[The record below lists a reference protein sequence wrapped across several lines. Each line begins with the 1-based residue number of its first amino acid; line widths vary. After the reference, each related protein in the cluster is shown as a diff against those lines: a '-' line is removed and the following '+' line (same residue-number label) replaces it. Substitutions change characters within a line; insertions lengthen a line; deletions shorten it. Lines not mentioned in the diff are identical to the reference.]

1 MYFANILDADM
12 LEKKFSDAKLTES
25 YSGALI
31 IMNEEDLPIDKINEL
46 NVIAAIQPKIDPG
59 SNTDVSQ
66 ILFVCKYSDPKAV
79 YEDYNFTKDPII
91 LIKLWSVIRQNEQE
105 DSNRSFLSGL
115 GNFDIPKI
123 VITHEETTFEI
134 AYFDLKDH
142 QDEESKTDAFI
153 NLICDHF
160 SGPEWLVSV
169 ADKDIDPP
177 ILRIQ
182 FGVYRDPNNGYLKKR
197 MYLLMYDD
205 TSGCILKNSE
215 GSCGFYYS
223 MLAQDRSKYYT
234 SFVIYGDAWIT
245 HESKP
250 KEAPSSNR
258 KEYDLNTS
266 ECDGKYILI
275 LIRDDHI
282 KKNEFD
288 SLHIGVLMKD
298 GRPLNIHTVYVN
310 NPFKEGNTGAILEHT
325 ESKLLMSLHSK
336 APFIILEI
344 PNDDK
349 DVIGVFDI
357 YEEAKSACDVISEQ
371 SGLGLDESYF
381 HQYTPYIAQLHYIN
395 PNHCVAIYTK
405 EKE

>member
-1 MYFANILDADM
+1 MYFANM
-12 LEKKFSDAKLTES
+12 LEKKFPDAKLTES
-25 YSGALI
+25 YDGSLI
-31 IMNEEDLPIDKINEL
+31 IANEGDLPIDKWKEL
-46 NVIAAIQPKIDPG
+46 NVIAAIQPKVNPG
-59 SNTDVSQ
+59 SHDDTSQ
-66 ILFVCKYSDPKAV
+66 ILFICKYSDPEAV
-79 YEDYNFTKDPII
+79 YEEYNFTKDPII
-91 LIKLWSVIRQNEQE
+91 LIKLWSVIRHNEQE

-142 QDEESKTDAFI
+142 QDEDSKIDAFI
-153 NLICDHF
+153 NLICDQ
-160 SGPEWLVSV
+160 SNRPGWLVSV
-169 ADKDIDPP
+169 ADKNIDPP
-177 ILRIQ
+177 ILRIRI
-182 FGVYRDPNNGYLKKR
+182 GVYRDPDNGCLKQR
-197 MYLLMYDD
+197 MYLLTYDD
-205 TSGCILKNSE
+205 TTGCILKNSE
-215 GSCGFYYS
+215 GYCGFYYS

>member
-1 MYFANILDADM
+1 MYFADM
-12 LEKKFSDAKLTES
+12 LEKKFPDAKLTES
-25 YSGALI
+25 YNGALI
-31 IMNEEDLPIDKINEL
+31 IANEGDLPIDKWKEL
-46 NVIAAIQPKIDPG
+46 NVIAAIQPKINPG
-59 SNTDVSQ
+59 SNTDNISH
-66 ILFVCKYSDPKAV
+66 ILFICKYSDPEAV

-91 LIKLWSVIRQNEQE
+91 LIKLWSVIRHDEQE

-123 VITHEETTFEI
+123 VISHEETTFDI

-142 QDEESKTDAFI
+142 QDEEPKTDAFI
-153 NLICDHF
+153 NLICDQF
-160 SGPEWLVSV
+160 NGPGWLVAV
-169 ADKDIDPP
+169 ADKNMDPP

-182 FGVYRDPNNGYLKKR
+182 FGVYRNPNNGYLKKR
-197 MYLLMYDD
+197 MYLLTYDD
-205 TSGCILKNSE
+205 APGCILKNSE
-215 GSCGFYYS
+215 RSCGSYYS

-234 SFVIYGDAWIT
+234 SFVIYGDTWIMQKL
-245 HESKP
+245 KP

-275 LIRDDHI
+275 LIKDNHT
-282 KKNEFD
+282 KKDEFD
-288 SLHIGVLMKD
+288 SLSITVLMKD
-298 GRPLNIHTVYVN
+298 GRPINIHTVYVN
-310 NPFKEGNTGAILEHT
+310 NSFKEGNTGLLLEHT

-349 DVIGVFDI
+349 DVIGVFDT
-357 YEEAKSACDVISEQ
+357 YEEAKVAYNGVSEQ
-371 SGLGLDESYF
+371 NELPDSQFY
-381 HQYTPYIAQLHYIN
+381 HYTPYIAQLHFIN

>member
-1 MYFANILDADM
+1 MNQFAKT
-12 LEKKFSDAKLTES
+12 LEKKFPDAELIES
-25 YSGALI
+25 YSGSLI
-31 IMNEEDLPIDKINEL
+31 IANNNDLPIGKFNEL

-123 VITHEETTFEI
+123 VINHEETTFEI

-153 NLICDHF
+153 NLICDQANR
-160 SGPEWLVSV
+160 PEWLVSV
-169 ADKDIDPP
+169 ADKNIDLP
-177 ILRIQ
+177 ILRIRI
-182 FGVYRDPNNGYLKKR
+182 GVYRDPDDGCLKQR
-197 MYLLMYDD
+197 MYLLTYDVTND
-205 TSGCILKNSE
+205 RILKNSE
-215 GSCGFYYS
+215 GYCGSYYS
-223 MLAQDRSKYYT
+223 MLSQDRSKYYT

-245 HESKP
+245 HESKQ

-258 KEYDLNTS
+258 KEYDLTTS

-275 LIRDDHI
+275 LIIDNHT

-288 SLHIGVLMKD
+288 SLDITVLMKD
-298 GRPLNIHTVYVN
+298 GRPINIHTVYVN
-310 NPFKEGNTGAILEHT
+310 DSFKEGNIGILLEH
-325 ESKLLMSLHSK
+325 SDNKFLMSLHSK

-349 DVIGVFDI
+349 DVIGVFDT
-357 YEEAKSACDVISEQ
+357 YEESKSACDVISEQ

-381 HQYTPYIAQLHYIN
+381 HHYTPYIAQLHYIN
-395 PNHCVAIYTK
+395 PNHCVAIYVK

>member
-66 ILFVCKYSDPKAV
+66 IIFVCKYSDPKAV

-142 QDEESKTDAFI
+142 QDEDSKIDVFI
-153 NLICDHF
+153 NLICVQ
-160 SGPEWLVSV
+160 SNIPGWLVSV
-169 ADKDIDPP
+169 ADKNIDPP
-177 ILRIQ
+177 ILRIRI
-182 FGVYRDPNNGYLKKR
+182 GVYRDPDNGCLKQR
-197 MYLLMYDD
+197 MYLLTYDD
-205 TSGCILKNSE
+205 TTGCILKNSE
-215 GSCGFYYS
+215 GYCGSYYS
-223 MLAQDRSKYYT
+223 LSTSDRSKYYT
-234 SFVIYGDAWIT
+234 SFVIYGDAWI
-245 HESKP
+245 EQEP
-250 KEAPSSNR
+250 KQKETPSSNR

-275 LIRDDHI
+275 LIKDNHN
-282 KKNEFD
+282 KKNE
-288 SLHIGVLMKD
+288 LEPLYITVLKKD
-298 GRPLNIHTVYVN
+298 GYPINIHTVYVN
-310 NPFKEGNTGAILEHT
+310 NPFKEGNSGLLLEHT

-344 PNDDK
+344 LNDDK
-349 DVIGVFDI
+349 DVIGVFDT
-357 YEEAKSACDVISEQ
+357 YEEAKTAYDVISEQ
-371 SGLGLDESYF
+371 NGLDYSNFY
-381 HQYTPYIAQLHYIN
+381 HYTPYIAQLHFIN
-395 PNHCVAIYTK
+395 PDHCVAIYTK

>member
-46 NVIAAIQPKIDPG
+46 NVIAAIQPKINPG
-59 SNTDVSQ
+59 SYNDTSQ
-66 ILFVCKYSDPKAV
+66 ILFICKYSDPEAV
-79 YEDYNFTKDPII
+79 YEEYNFTKDPII
-91 LIKLWSVIRQNEQE
+91 LIKLWSVIRHNEQE

-142 QDEESKTDAFI
+142 QDEDSKIDAFI
-153 NLICDHF
+153 NLICDQ
-160 SGPEWLVSV
+160 SNIPGWLVSV
-169 ADKDIDPP
+169 ADKNIDPP
-177 ILRIQ
+177 ILRIRI
-182 FGVYRDPNNGYLKKR
+182 GVYRDPDNGCLKQR
-197 MYLLMYDD
+197 MYLLTYDD
-205 TSGCILKNSE
+205 TTGCILKNSE
-215 GSCGFYYS
+215 GYCGSYYS
-223 MLAQDRSKYYT
+223 LSTSDRSKYYT
-234 SFVIYGDAWIT
+234 SFVIYGDAWI
-245 HESKP
+245 EQEP
-250 KEAPSSNR
+250 KQKETSSSNR

-275 LIRDDHI
+275 LIKDNHN
-282 KKNEFD
+282 KKNELD
-288 SLHIGVLMKD
+288 PLYVTVLKKD
-298 GRPLNIHTVYVN
+298 GYPINTHTVYVN
-310 NPFKEGNTGAILEHT
+310 NAFKDGNLGALLEHT

-344 PNDDK
+344 LNDDK
-349 DVIGVFDI
+349 DVIGVFDT
-357 YEEAKSACDVISEQ
+357 YEEAKTAYDVISEQ
-371 SGLGLDESYF
+371 SGLDYSNFY
-381 HQYTPYIAQLHYIN
+381 HYTPYIAQLHFID

>member
-1 MYFANILDADM
+1 MYFANMLDANM
-12 LEKKFSDAKLTES
+12 LEKKFPDAKLTES
-25 YSGALI
+25 YNGALI
-31 IMNEEDLPIDKINEL
+31 IANDGDLPIDKWKEL
-46 NVIAAIQPKIDPG
+46 NIIAAIQPKIDPG

-91 LIKLWSVIRQNEQE
+91 LIKLWSVIRHNEQE

-142 QDEESKTDAFI
+142 QDEESKAEAFI
-153 NLICDHF
+153 NLICDQANIP
-160 SGPEWLVSV
+160 GWLVSV
-169 ADKDIDPP
+169 ANKNIDPP

-182 FGVYRDPNNGYLKKR
+182 IGVYRDPNNGFLKQR
-197 MYLLMYDD
+197 MYLLTHDD
-205 TSGCILKNSE
+205 TKGCILKNSE
-215 GSCGFYYS
+215 GYIGSYYPMS
-223 MLAQDRSKYYT
+223 T
-234 SFVIYGDAWIT
+234 SDEIKDGSAFEIYGDTWIVQ
-245 HESKP
+245 EPKQ

-266 ECDGKYILI
+266 ECDGKYIMI
-275 LIRDDHI
+275 LIKDNYT
-282 KKNEFD
+282 KKNELD
-288 SLHIGVLMKD
+288 PLYITVLKKD
-298 GRPLNIHTVYVN
+298 GYPINTHTVYVN
-310 NPFKEGNTGAILEHT
+310 KPFKEGDVGIILEHT

-344 PNDDK
+344 LNDDK
-349 DVIGVFDI
+349 DVIGVFDT
-357 YEEAKSACDVISEQ
+357 YEEAKVACDVISEQ
-371 SGLGLDESYF
+371 SGLDYSNFY
-381 HQYTPYIAQLHYIN
+381 HYTPYIAQLHYIN